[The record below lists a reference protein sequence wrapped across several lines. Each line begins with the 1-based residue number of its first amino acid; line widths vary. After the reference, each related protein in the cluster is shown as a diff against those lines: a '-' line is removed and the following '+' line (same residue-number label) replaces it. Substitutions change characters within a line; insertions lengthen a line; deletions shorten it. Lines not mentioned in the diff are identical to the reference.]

1 MRRIGIVSYRATAS
15 SVERRTVK
23 ISACA
28 PGTQIVSHVF
38 PKIQVSRMVIL
49 HDAKISL
56 VRLVIKPAKVK
67 PSVVESVVTQLQGG
81 LYGKCM
87 RAVVSVSNY
96 TVEVR
101 TQSITEQIF
110 YCNSSILGRSEEN
123 QIHLGAG
130 AP

>member
-1 MRRIGIVSYRATAS
+1 
-15 SVERRTVK
+15 
-23 ISACA
+23 
-28 PGTQIVSHVF
+28 
-38 PKIQVSRMVIL
+38 MVIL

-81 LYGKCM
+81 LYGKCL
-87 RAVVSVSNY
+87 RAIVSVSNY

-101 TQSITEQIF
+101 SQSITEQIF
-110 YCNSSILGRSEEN
+110 HCNSSILGRSEEN